1 MESKISFAAIA
12 TRWIEAKRQL
22 VKHSSLCAYN
32 LTLNIHLLPLFT
44 DSVTITESEAQK
56 LVIDKLSS
64 GMSRKSVKNI
74 LATLKAIIHF
84 GEKYYGFP
92 GEKWEIAFPTE
103 TAKKQLPVLSL
114 AHHRKLMR
122 HLSSN
127 PTPHNIGVLL
137 ALCTGLR
144 IGEVCALRWCDVDLQ
159 HRSLSVSHTLS
170 RIYNIEIKATEQII
184 TTPKTKSS
192 NREIPI
198 SRELYEALRA
208 IKHDVKPEYFVVG
221 CSPEAKEP
229 RTYREYFSRLL
240 HRLGI
245 PHIVFH
251 GLRHTFATRCIECM
265 CDYKTVSAI
274 LGHSNVATTMNLYV
288 HPNQDQKKRCID
300 RLSKFIDA

>member
-1 MESKISFAAIA
+1 METSKTFANVAA
-12 TRWIEAKRQL
+12 EWIEAKRML

-32 LTLNIHLLPLFT
+32 LTLKTHLIPLFGEYL
-44 DSVTITESEAQK
+44 SISESDAQK
-56 LVIDKLSS
+56 LVFDKISS

-74 LATLKAIIHF
+74 LATLKAIIRF
-84 GEKYYGFP
+84 GEKHCNFP
-92 GEKWEIAFPTE
+92 RENWEIAFPTE
-103 TAKKQLPVLSL
+103 TTGCHLPVLSI

-122 HLSSN
+122 YISSN
-127 PTPHNIGVLL
+127 PTSQNIGVFLS
-137 ALCTGLR
+137 LCTGMR
-144 IGEVCALRWCDVDLQ
+144 IGEVCALRWRDIDIH
-159 HRSLSVSHTLS
+159 HRLISITHTLS
-170 RIYNIEIKATEQII
+170 RIYNIETKATEQII

-198 SRELYEALRA
+198 GRELYDALRCVRG
-208 IKHDVKPEYFVVG
+208 DVKPEYFVVG
-221 CSPEAKEP
+221 NSATPKEP

-240 HRLGI
+240 VRLEI

-288 HPNQDQKKRCID
+288 HPNRDQKKKCID
-300 RLSKFIDA
+300 RLSKYVD